1 MKSQNERAM
10 YRNERFQNLG
20 GYEASG
26 YKRKWKNQY
35 GPANFGM
42 IFWFNV
48 KNQMFMTLDSTY
60 GIQMPP
66 LTAVNVLFMKRQ
78 HLATRALRVLPRAEA
93 PHHVNEKHQSRTKL
107 LDIWSSF
114 ISRYKKAC
122 KFYAYV
128 WAIAILDSF
137 SRTSMLSMHMP
148 NLSWSKLWTN
158 QFPMS
163 VPFWGSLDLVWH
175 QAHNKTNDKA
185 NPNTR
190 SSHMWGYQHQ
200 NIMST
205 YTTVWNKG
213 ST

>member
-1 MKSQNERAM
+1 MKELCIKMKKFKTWGIRSFGIKEKMKKSILSCKLWDDILIQSQK
-10 YRNERFQNLG
+10 
-20 GYEASG
+20 S
-26 YKRKWKNQY
+26 
-35 GPANFGM
+35 
-42 IFWFNV
+42 NV
-48 KNQMFMTLDSTY
+48 QHSILTLDSTY

-66 LTAVNVLFMKRQ
+66 LTAVNVLLMQRQ

-107 LDIWSSF
+107 LYIWSSF
-114 ISRYKKAC
+114 ISRCKEKC
-122 KFYAYV
+122 KFFAYV

-163 VPFWGSLDLVWH
+163 VPFWGSLDSVWH
-175 QAHNKTNDKA
+175 QAHKKTNDKA

-190 SSHMWGYQHQ
+190 SSHMWDYQHQ
-200 NIMST
+200 KIMST

>member
-1 MKSQNERAM
+1 
-10 YRNERFQNLG
+10 
-20 GYEASG
+20 
-26 YKRKWKNQY
+26 
-35 GPANFGM
+35 
-42 IFWFNV
+42 
-48 KNQMFMTLDSTY
+48 MTLDSTY

-114 ISRYKKAC
+114 ISRCKKTC

-213 ST
+213 STLFNNRKRSWSNRMACLEQMKDLVSWKRSGGQSPLRSRGSRYAI